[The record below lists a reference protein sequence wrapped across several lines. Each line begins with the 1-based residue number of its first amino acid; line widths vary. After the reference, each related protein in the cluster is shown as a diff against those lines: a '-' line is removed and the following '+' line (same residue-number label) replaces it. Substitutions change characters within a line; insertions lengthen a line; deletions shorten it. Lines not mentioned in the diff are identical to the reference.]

1 MIKMVLP
8 TAENKGGVLRFYEKM
23 EKNGD
28 ECIGFKNRHDYER
41 WLAEM
46 TDRRDGKNLPQG
58 YVRENFYLCYDKN
71 KLIGV
76 FSLKFEL
83 TSFLLNYGGH
93 VGYAVTPEERNKG
106 YATEIFA
113 EGKRLAKTF
122 GFERL
127 LATCDEDNVASE
139 RVIVK
144 NGGILEDKRFDDEEN
159 AFVKRFWVTL

>member
-1 MIKMVLP
+1 M
-8 TAENKGGVLRFYEKM
+8 
-23 EKNGD
+23 
-28 ECIGFKNRHDYER
+28 
-41 WLAEM
+41 
-46 TDRRDGKNLPQG
+46 
-58 YVRENFYLCYDKN
+58 
-71 KLIGV
+71 